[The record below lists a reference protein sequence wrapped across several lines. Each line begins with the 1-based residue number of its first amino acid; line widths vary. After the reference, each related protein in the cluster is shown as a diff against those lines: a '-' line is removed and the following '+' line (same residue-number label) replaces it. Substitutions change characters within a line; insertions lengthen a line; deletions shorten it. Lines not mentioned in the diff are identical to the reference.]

1 MKPTTIYLVRHGQTE
16 WNLEHR
22 MQGHQDSPLTELGVR
37 QAVWLG
43 EALRHET
50 IDALYASSSG
60 RAYRTAELI
69 RRERDVPVQR
79 CDDLKEI
86 HLGVWEGQTQ
96 ASVQERDPEQYDL
109 FWKNP
114 GQFRIEGG
122 ETFHEVRERALGRLL
137 TIVRDH
143 PGQSVLIVTH
153 TVVVKLLMAYAENR
167 PLHLLWELP
176 YIHPACLCKLH
187 FKDGEASILL
197 HGDTSHYQEARE
209 AEAW

>member
-1 MKPTTIYLVRHGQTE
+1 M
-16 WNLEHR
+16 
-22 MQGHQDSPLTELGVR
+22 
-37 QAVWLG
+37 
-43 EALRHET
+43 
-50 IDALYASSSG
+50 
-60 RAYRTAELI
+60 
-69 RRERDVPVQR
+69 
-79 CDDLKEI
+79 
-86 HLGVWEGQTQ
+86 
-96 ASVQERDPEQYDL
+96 QERDPDQYDL

-187 FKDGEASILL
+187 FRTGKPAFYCMATLLITRKPARRKPGNRMCASI
-197 HGDTSHYQEARE
+197 RE
-209 AEAW
+209 EVSTVHQNVQQ